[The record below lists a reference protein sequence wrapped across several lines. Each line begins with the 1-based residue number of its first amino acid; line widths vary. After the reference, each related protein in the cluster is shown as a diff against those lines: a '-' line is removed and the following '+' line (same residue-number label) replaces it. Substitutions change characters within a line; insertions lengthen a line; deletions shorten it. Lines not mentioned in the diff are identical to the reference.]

1 VELLSGQFAYHVGT
15 IAFRREKK
23 MSSDVYSASTTVDAQ
38 SGVSWAAIAAGAVGA
53 AALALLLI
61 AFGAGLGLSSV
72 SPWNDSGVSASTFK
86 TGTGI
91 YLVIVAVM
99 SSAVGGYLAARLRTK
114 WVGIHTNEVFF
125 RDTAHGF
132 LAWAFATL
140 LSASAL
146 SSATAFLANGTAA
159 GLGGAASQVGRSVNP
174 ADIYVDKLF
183 RPNANAVAQPAAPA
197 APAADAGSANPTPSP
212 APSGNAASG
221 APGGANNGQ
230 SRAEVVRLWTSDF
243 RDNSGLTGAD
253 RSYVAQL
260 VAARTGMSQ
269 ADAEKRVND
278 VVTEAK
284 AAIDDARKGAA
295 KFSFWLTAAMLFGA
309 FAASLAAVEGGSLRD
324 GTWNDRVLT
333 PRPL

>member
-1 VELLSGQFAYHVGT
+1 ME
-15 IAFRREKK
+15 
-23 MSSDVYSASTTVDAQ
+23 SDLGPASTMVDTQAA
-38 SGVSWAAIAAGAVGA
+38 VSWAAIAAGAVAA
-53 AALALLLI
+53 AALALVLI

-72 SPWNDSGVSASTFK
+72 SPWSDSGVSASTFK

-114 WVGIHTNEVFF
+114 WVGVHTHEAFF

-146 SSATAFLANGTAA
+146 SSATSYLANGTAA
-159 GLGGAASQVGRSVNP
+159 GLGGAASQATRSVNP

-183 RPNANAVAQPAAPA
+183 RPNSAAQPASTPA
-197 APAADAGSANPTPSP
+197 SSPDAANANTSTPS
-212 APSGNAASG
+212 NANS
-221 APGGANNGQ
+221 NQ
-230 SRAEVVRLWTSDF
+230 SRAEVLRLWTASF
-243 RDNSGLTGAD
+243 RDNQDFSAAD
-253 RSYVAQL
+253 KAYLSQVVAS
-260 VAARTGMSQ
+260 RTGMSQ
-269 ADAEKRVND
+269 ADADKRVND
-278 VVTEAK
+278 VMTEAK
-284 AAIDDARKGAA
+284 TAADNARKGAA
-295 KFSFWLTAAMLFGA
+295 KLSFWLTAAMLFGA

>member
-1 VELLSGQFAYHVGT
+1 MEQDRPVST
-15 IAFRREKK
+15 I
-23 MSSDVYSASTTVDAQ
+23 VDAQ
-38 SGVSWAAIAAGAVGA
+38 AAVSWPAIAAGAVAA
-53 AALALLLI
+53 AALALVLI
-61 AFGAGLGLSSV
+61 AFGAGLGLSAV
-72 SPWNDSGVSASTFK
+72 SPWSDSGISASSFK

-114 WVGIHTNEVFF
+114 WVGIHTHEAFF

-146 SSATAFLANGTAA
+146 SSATAYLANGTAA
-159 GLGGAASQVGRSVNP
+159 GLGGAASQATRTVNP

-183 RPNANAVAQPAAPA
+183 RAGPPMQVAPTPQSSADSSATNPAAPN
-197 APAADAGSANPTPSP
+197 STNP
-212 APSGNAASG
+212 
-221 APGGANNGQ
+221 GQ
-230 SRAEVVRLWTSDF
+230 SRAEVLRLWTASF
-243 RDNSGLTGAD
+243 RDNQDLSAAD
-253 RSYVAQL
+253 KAYVAQV
-260 VAARTGMSQ
+260 VAARTGLSQ
-269 ADAEKRVND
+269 PDAEKRVND
-278 VVTEAK
+278 VITEAK
-284 AAIDDARKGAA
+284 IAADDARKGAT
-295 KFSFWLTAAMLFGA
+295 KLSFWLAAAMLFGA

>member
-1 VELLSGQFAYHVGT
+1 
-15 IAFRREKK
+15 

-72 SPWNDSGVSASTFK
+72 SPWSDSGVSAATFK

-91 YLVIVAVM
+91 YLVVVAVM

-146 SSATAFLANGTAA
+146 STATAFLANGTAA
-159 GLGGAASQVGRSVNP
+159 GLGGAASQAGRSVNP

-183 RPNANAVAQPAAPA
+183 RPNVTAAAQPAAPA
-197 APAADAGSANPTPSP
+197 APAADAGSSNPTPS
-212 APSGNAASG
+212 GNTASG
-221 APGGANNGQ
+221 APSGANNAQ
-230 SRAEVVRLWTSDF
+230 TRAEVVRLWTSDF
-243 RDNSGLTGAD
+243 RDNSGLSGAD
-253 RSYVAQL
+253 KSYVAQV

-269 ADAEKRVND
+269 ADAEKRVDD

-284 AAIDDARKGAA
+284 TALDDARKGAA
-295 KFSFWLTAAMLFGA
+295 KLSFWLTAAMLFGA